1 MADEPE
7 DKRLYRRVDVVVPF
21 GFRPSASDRATITSI
36 ASDAPPHAADPPD
49 DPVMAALERI
59 ERQLAWVID
68 RLEWEE
74 RSPPVQPTP
83 INLSGAG
90 VRFAGRQALA
100 PGAVLEL
107 ALVLPGDPPI
117 RIRTFGEVVRHKRIG
132 RAPNGSHEIAVKFVN
147 VSERDR
153 ESIIRYTFKVPGR

>member
-21 GFRPSASDRATITSI
+21 GFRPIGRATITSI
-36 ASDAPPHAADPPD
+36 ASDVPPHAADQPN

-153 ESIIRYTFKVPGR
+153 ESIIRYTFQVTGR

>member
-1 MADEPE
+1 
-7 DKRLYRRVDVVVPF
+7 
-21 GFRPSASDRATITSI
+21 
-36 ASDAPPHAADPPD
+36 
-49 DPVMAALERI
+49 MAALERI

-74 RSPPVQPTP
+74 RSPPIQPTP

-153 ESIIRYTFKVPGR
+153 EFIIRYTFQVTVR

>member
-1 MADEPE
+1 VADEPE

-21 GFRPSASDRATITSI
+21 GFRPADRTAVVPIDPELPRR
-36 ASDAPPHAADPPD
+36 AVVPPD

-59 ERQLAWVID
+59 ERQLAWVIN

-107 ALVLPGDPPI
+107 ALVLPSDPPI

-153 ESIIRYTFKVPGR
+153 ESIIRYTFRVTGR

>member
-21 GFRPSASDRATITSI
+21 GFRPADRTAITSI
-36 ASDAPPHAADPPD
+36 ASASPPYAADPPD

-153 ESIIRYTFKVPGR
+153 EFIIRYTFQVTGR

>member
-21 GFRPSASDRATITSI
+21 GFRPVDRAAI
-36 ASDAPPHAADPPD
+36 ASITPDVPPHATTPPD
-49 DPVMAALERI
+49 DPVMTALERI
-59 ERQLAWVID
+59 ERQLARVID

-74 RSPPVQPTP
+74 RSPPIQPTS

-100 PGAVLEL
+100 PGALLEL

-117 RIRTFGEVVRHKRIG
+117 RIRTVGEVVRHKRIG
-132 RAPNGSHEIAVKFVN
+132 RSPNGSHEIAVRFVN
-147 VSERDR
+147 VSDRDR
-153 ESIIRYTFKVPGR
+153 ESIIRYTFQVTGR

>member
-1 MADEPE
+1 VADEPE

-21 GFRPSASDRATITSI
+21 GFRAMDRATITSI
-36 ASDAPPHAADPPD
+36 ASDVPPHAADPPD

-100 PGAVLEL
+100 PGAALEL

-117 RIRTFGEVVRHKRIG
+117 RIRTFGEVLRHKRIG
-132 RAPNGSHEIAVKFVN
+132 RAPDGSHEIAVKFVN

-153 ESIIRYTFKVPGR
+153 ESIIRYTFQVTGR

>member
-21 GFRPSASDRATITSI
+21 GFRPADRTAVVPI
-36 ASDAPPHAADPPD
+36 DRELPPHAADPPD
-49 DPVMAALERI
+49 DPVMVALERI

-117 RIRTFGEVVRHKRIG
+117 RIRAFGEVLRHKRIG

-153 ESIIRYTFKVPGR
+153 ESIIRYTFQVTGR

>member
-21 GFRPSASDRATITSI
+21 GFRPVDRATIASI
-36 ASDAPPHAADPPD
+36 APDAPRRAADPPD
-49 DPVMAALERI
+49 DPVTAALERI
-59 ERQLAWVID
+59 ERQLARVID

-74 RSPPVQPTP
+74 RSPPVQPVP

-132 RAPNGSHEIAVKFVN
+132 RSPNGSHEIAVRFVN
-147 VSERDR
+147 VSDRDR
-153 ESIIRYTFKVPGR
+153 ESIIRYTFRVTGR